1 MAELRRNPL
10 TRKWITYTPQNL
22 DPETLRARL
31 DRIRVRNHIYTDDL
45 GICPYCPDS
54 PEGVTEI
61 AAMVGRDIRYTRRAA
76 IGNGWDIRVIAA
88 QEPIF
93 RIEDDLRRKGQRL
106 YDTMGSPGAHEVVIM
121 SPRHGV
127 APWAL
132 DADAWTSSLIM
143 LRERMADLDRD
154 ERLGHP
160 YAYLGYGQN
169 LSFTHNHSTMNL
181 VVSPF
186 ISEKVQKELS
196 GAHEWFKMKERC
208 LFCDIYEEELRKRE
222 QGRPHGI
229 IAENSDYIAFIPF
242 FAGHP
247 FEIWVQPVEHVS
259 CFMDIPKV
267 TLSGLGHLIRGVLD
281 RLFRLLGPFPLL
293 MALMNRP
300 NPKWGASRGY
310 WDMIR
315 DDWHW
320 RIRILP
326 DVHLEDDHAR
336 SFFHATG
343 TRVNPVIPELAS
355 ECLRAF

>member
-10 TRKWITYTPQNL
+10 TRKWITYSSQNQEP
-22 DPETLRARL
+22 DTLTSRL
-31 DRIRVRNHIYTDDL
+31 DRIRVRNHIYTNDP
-45 GICPYCPDS
+45 GECPYCPTANNRT
-54 PEGVTEI
+54 TEI
-61 AAMVGRDIRYTRRAA
+61 AAMTGNEIQYARRST
-76 IGNGWDIRVIAA
+76 IGNGWDVRVIAA

-93 RIEDDLRRKGQRL
+93 RIEDDLKRKGQRL
-106 YDTMGSPGAHEVVIM
+106 YDTMGSPGAHEVIIM
-121 SPRHGV
+121 SPEHGI
-127 APWAL
+127 APWL
-132 DADAWTSSLIM
+132 LPGDKWTSSMIM
-143 LRERMADLDRD
+143 LKERMADLARD

-160 YAYLGYGQN
+160 YAYLGYDQA
-169 LSFTHNHSTMNL
+169 LSFPYNHSAMNL

-208 LFCDIYEEELRKRE
+208 LFCDIYEEEIRKRE

-229 IAENSDYIAFIPF
+229 IDENSEFIAFIPF

-247 FEIWVQPVEHVS
+247 FEIWIQPIEHIS
-259 CFMDIPKV
+259 CFMEIPRT
-267 TLSGLGHLIRGVLD
+267 TLTGLGQLLSRVLR
-281 RLFRLLGPFPLL
+281 RLFKLIGPFPLL

-300 NPKWGASRGY
+300 NPKWGANRGY

-326 DVHLEDDHAR
+326 DVHLEDDDAR

-343 TRVNPVIPELAS
+343 TRVNPVSPELAS
-355 ECLRAF
+355 ECLRSC